1 MDNDNK
7 IKKEIINNRHQEVL
21 LFLNDELK
29 KIKKSSTEET
39 YDIKKEYA
47 KTKKYHSPFTFLV
60 LFGTFIV
67 VFGISFAT
75 YKIISQKND
84 EISVSLDNFDD
95 LNLKSLL
102 DTITKAQDSYDNAIK
117 NKATLEAS
125 KNRLIKEAEDKR
137 DNDFFVLDSLKLSK
151 NEYKRRS
158 LEINKEY
165 TNSVNTINLEYD
177 PQITELNSQ
186 IENYQKQLSE
196 YDTSK
201 VKSAQEQEKAINS
214 ERQLKQLE
222 LQALTDKY
230 EAQIAELKQN
240 IDDLQ
245 IAHSQEIRKSVKTVQ
260 EKYQAEIDTLDPIL
274 KDSKAKN
281 ILEDT
286 EEVQVE
292 DFNADFIISE
302 NSINDKNLISELEQF
317 QEYFDNYQYLN
328 SKISSIPQKNTIPT
342 YVEANNTFVKK
353 MGETFSQTA
362 TNLYAQNEELK
373 NQMENKIKRS
383 EEIYTKILTSSKAN
397 ALIYSANS
405 LDDIQIFIAERSRF
419 LVDKKNGINAEFSIG
434 KKSIKGTIVLDKD
447 DIFRFYIA
455 LDEENEAPIEIETI
469 LPGTLVKLLTK

>member
-7 IKKEIINNRHQEVL
+7 IENINNRHQEVL
-21 LFLNDELK
+21 LFLNEELK

-47 KTKKYHSPFTFLV
+47 KSKKYRSPFTFLV
-60 LFGTFIV
+60 LLGTFIV
-67 VFGISFAT
+67 VFGISYAT
-75 YKIISQKND
+75 YRIISQKND
-84 EISVSLDNFDD
+84 EITVSLNNFDD

-117 NKATLEAS
+117 NKATLEAT

-151 NEYKRRS
+151 NEYRNRS

-165 TNSVNTINLEYD
+165 TDSINTINLEYE

-186 IENYQKQLSE
+186 IENYQKQLAE

-222 LQALTDKY
+222 IQALTDKY

-245 IAHSQEIRKSVKTVQ
+245 VAHSQEIRKSVTTVQ
-260 EKYQAEIDTLDPIL
+260 EKYQAEIDSLDPIL
-274 KDSKAKN
+274 KDSKAENLLK
-281 ILEDT
+281 DT
-286 EEVQVE
+286 ETFQVE
-292 DFNADFIISE
+292 DFDANFIISE
-302 NSINDKNLISELEQF
+302 NSINDKNLISEMEKF

-328 SKISSIPQKNTIPT
+328 SKIASIPQKNTIPT
-342 YVEANNTFVKK
+342 YIEANNSFVKK
-353 MGETFSQTA
+353 MSETFSQST
-362 TNLYAQNEELK
+362 TELYAQNEELK

-419 LVDKKNGINAEFSIG
+419 LVDKKNGVNAEFSIG
-434 KKSIKGTIVLDKD
+434 KTTIKGTILLDKD
-447 DIFRFYIA
+447 NIFRFYIKS
-455 LDEENEAPIEIETI
+455 DSENEPSLEIKTI
-469 LPGTLVKLLTK
+469 SPGTLVKLLTK

>member
-7 IKKEIINNRHQEVL
+7 IENINNRHQEVL
-21 LFLNDELK
+21 LFLNEELK

-47 KTKKYHSPFTFLV
+47 KSKKYRSPFTFLV
-60 LFGTFIV
+60 LLGTFIV
-67 VFGISFAT
+67 VFGISYAT
-75 YKIISQKND
+75 YRIISQKND
-84 EISVSLDNFDD
+84 EITVSLNNFDD

-117 NKATLEAS
+117 NKATLEAT

-151 NEYKRRS
+151 NEYRNRS

-165 TNSVNTINLEYD
+165 TDSINTINLEYE

-186 IENYQKQLSE
+186 IENYQKQLAE

-222 LQALTDKY
+222 IQALTDKY

-245 IAHSQEIRKSVKTVQ
+245 VAHSQEIRKSVTTVQ
-260 EKYQAEIDTLDPIL
+260 EKYQAEIDSLDPIL
-274 KDSKAKN
+274 KDSKAENLLK
-281 ILEDT
+281 DT
-286 EEVQVE
+286 ETFQVE
-292 DFNADFIISE
+292 DFDANFIISE
-302 NSINDKNLISELEQF
+302 NSINDKNLISEMEKF

-328 SKISSIPQKNTIPT
+328 SKIASIPQKNTIPT
-342 YVEANNTFVKK
+342 YIEANNSFVKK
-353 MGETFSQTA
+353 MSETFSQSA
-362 TNLYAQNEELK
+362 TELYAQNEELK

-383 EEIYTKILTSSKAN
+383 EEIYTKILTSTKAN

-419 LVDKKNGINAEFSIG
+419 LVDKKNGVNAEFSIG
-434 KKSIKGTIVLDKD
+434 KTTIKGTILLDKD
-447 DIFRFYIA
+447 NIFRFYIKS
-455 LDEENEAPIEIETI
+455 DSENEPSLEIKTI
-469 LPGTLVKLLTK
+469 SPGTLVKLLTK

>member
-7 IKKEIINNRHQEVL
+7 IENINNRHQEVL
-21 LFLNDELK
+21 LFLNEELK

-47 KTKKYHSPFTFLV
+47 KSKKYRSPFTFLV
-60 LFGTFIV
+60 LLGTFIV
-67 VFGISFAT
+67 VFGISYAT
-75 YKIISQKND
+75 YRIISQKND
-84 EISVSLDNFDD
+84 EIAVSLNNFDD

-117 NKATLEAS
+117 NKATLEAT

-151 NEYKRRS
+151 NEYRNRS

-165 TNSVNTINLEYD
+165 TDSINTINLEYE

-186 IENYQKQLSE
+186 IENYQKQLAE

-222 LQALTDKY
+222 IQALTDKY

-245 IAHSQEIRKSVKTVQ
+245 VAHSQEIRKSVTTVQ
-260 EKYQAEIDTLDPIL
+260 EKYQAEIDSLDPIL
-274 KDSKAKN
+274 KDSKAENLLK
-281 ILEDT
+281 DT
-286 EEVQVE
+286 ETFQIE
-292 DFNADFIISE
+292 DFDANFIISE
-302 NSINDKNLISELEQF
+302 NSINDKNLISEMEKF

-328 SKISSIPQKNTIPT
+328 SKIASIPQKNTIPT
-342 YVEANNTFVKK
+342 YIEANNSFVKK
-353 MGETFSQTA
+353 MSETFSQSA
-362 TNLYAQNEELK
+362 TELYAQNEELK

-419 LVDKKNGINAEFSIG
+419 LVDKKNGVNAEFSIG
-434 KKSIKGTIVLDKD
+434 KTTIKGTILLDKD
-447 DIFRFYIA
+447 NIFRFYIKS
-455 LDEENEAPIEIETI
+455 DSENEPSLEIKTI
-469 LPGTLVKLLTK
+469 SPGTLVKLLTK

>member
-7 IKKEIINNRHQEVL
+7 IENINNRHQEVL
-21 LFLNDELK
+21 LFLNEELK

-47 KTKKYHSPFTFLV
+47 KSKKYRSPFTFLV
-60 LFGTFIV
+60 LLGTFIV
-67 VFGISFAT
+67 VFGISYAT
-75 YKIISQKND
+75 YRIISQKND
-84 EISVSLDNFDD
+84 EITVSLNNFDD

-117 NKATLEAS
+117 NKATLEAT

-151 NEYKRRS
+151 NEYRNRS

-165 TNSVNTINLEYD
+165 TDSINTINLEYE
-177 PQITELNSQ
+177 PQIAELNSQ
-186 IENYQKQLSE
+186 IENYQKQLAE

-222 LQALTDKY
+222 IQALTDKY

-245 IAHSQEIRKSVKTVQ
+245 VAHSQEIRKSVTTVQ
-260 EKYQAEIDTLDPIL
+260 EKYQAEIDSLDPIL
-274 KDSKAKN
+274 KDSKAENLLK
-281 ILEDT
+281 DT
-286 EEVQVE
+286 ETFQVE
-292 DFNADFIISE
+292 DFDANFIISE
-302 NSINDKNLISELEQF
+302 NSINDKNLISEMEKF

-328 SKISSIPQKNTIPT
+328 SKIASIPQKNTIPT
-342 YVEANNTFVKK
+342 YIEANNSFVKK
-353 MGETFSQTA
+353 MSETFSQSA
-362 TNLYAQNEELK
+362 TELYAQNEELK

-383 EEIYTKILTSSKAN
+383 EEIYTKILTSTKAN

-419 LVDKKNGINAEFSIG
+419 LVDKKNGVNAEFSIG
-434 KKSIKGTIVLDKD
+434 KTTIKGTILLDKD
-447 DIFRFYIA
+447 NIFRFYIKS
-455 LDEENEAPIEIETI
+455 DSENEPSLEIKTI
-469 LPGTLVKLLTK
+469 SPGTLVKLLTK

>member
-7 IKKEIINNRHQEVL
+7 IENINNRHQEVL
-21 LFLNDELK
+21 LFLNEELK

-47 KTKKYHSPFTFLV
+47 KSKKYRSPFTFLV
-60 LFGTFIV
+60 LLGTFIV
-67 VFGISFAT
+67 VFGISYAT
-75 YKIISQKND
+75 YRIISQKND
-84 EISVSLDNFDD
+84 EITVSLNNFDD

-117 NKATLEAS
+117 NKATLEAT

-151 NEYKRRS
+151 NEYRNRS

-165 TNSVNTINLEYD
+165 TDSINTINLEYE

-186 IENYQKQLSE
+186 IENYQKQLAE

-222 LQALTDKY
+222 IQALTDKY

-245 IAHSQEIRKSVKTVQ
+245 VAHSQEIRKSVTTVQ
-260 EKYQAEIDTLDPIL
+260 EKYQAEIDSLDPIL
-274 KDSKAKN
+274 KDSKAENLLK
-281 ILEDT
+281 DT
-286 EEVQVE
+286 ETFQAE
-292 DFNADFIISE
+292 DFDANFIISE
-302 NSINDKNLISELEQF
+302 NSINDKNLISEMEKF

-328 SKISSIPQKNTIPT
+328 SKIASIPQKNTIPT
-342 YVEANNTFVKK
+342 YIEANNSFVKK
-353 MGETFSQTA
+353 MSETFSQST
-362 TNLYAQNEELK
+362 TELYAQNEELK

-419 LVDKKNGINAEFSIG
+419 LVDKKNGVNAEFSIG
-434 KKSIKGTIVLDKD
+434 KTTIKGTILLDKD
-447 DIFRFYIA
+447 NIFRFYIKS
-455 LDEENEAPIEIETI
+455 DSENEPSLEIKTI
-469 LPGTLVKLLTK
+469 SPGTLVKLLTK

>member
-7 IKKEIINNRHQEVL
+7 IENINTRHQEVL
-21 LFLNDELK
+21 LFLNEELK

-47 KTKKYHSPFTFLV
+47 KSKKYRSPFTFLV
-60 LFGTFIV
+60 LLGTFIV
-67 VFGISFAT
+67 VFGISYAT
-75 YKIISQKND
+75 YRIISQKND
-84 EISVSLDNFDD
+84 EISVSLNNFDD

-117 NKATLEAS
+117 NKATLEAT

-151 NEYKRRS
+151 NEYRNRS

-165 TNSVNTINLEYD
+165 TDSINTINLEYD

-186 IENYQKQLSE
+186 IENYQKQLAE

-222 LQALTDKY
+222 IQALTDKY

-245 IAHSQEIRKSVKTVQ
+245 VAHSQEIRKSVTTVQ
-260 EKYQAEIDTLDPIL
+260 EKYQAEIDSLDPVL
-274 KDSKAKN
+274 KDSKAENLIK
-281 ILEDT
+281 DT
-286 EEVQVE
+286 ETFQVE
-292 DFNADFIISE
+292 DFNANFIISE
-302 NSINDKNLISELEQF
+302 NSINDKNLISEMEKF

-328 SKISSIPQKNTIPT
+328 SKITSIPQKNTIPT
-342 YVEANNTFVKK
+342 YIEANNSFVKK
-353 MGETFSQTA
+353 MSETFSQST
-362 TNLYAQNEELK
+362 TELYAQNEELK

-419 LVDKKNGINAEFSIG
+419 LVDKKNGVNAEFSIG
-434 KKSIKGTIVLDKD
+434 KTTIKGTILLDKD
-447 DIFRFYIA
+447 NIFRFYIKS
-455 LDEENEAPIEIETI
+455 DSEEEPTLEIKTI
-469 LPGTLVKLLTK
+469 SPGTLVKLLTK

>member
-7 IKKEIINNRHQEVL
+7 IENINNRHQEVL
-21 LFLNDELK
+21 LFLNEELK

-47 KTKKYHSPFTFLV
+47 KSKKYRSPFTFLV
-60 LFGTFIV
+60 LLGTFIV
-67 VFGISFAT
+67 VFGISYAT
-75 YKIISQKND
+75 YRIISQKND
-84 EISVSLDNFDD
+84 EITVSLNNFDD

-117 NKATLEAS
+117 NKATLEAT

-151 NEYKRRS
+151 NEYRNRS

-165 TNSVNTINLEYD
+165 TDSINTINLEYE

-186 IENYQKQLSE
+186 IENYQKQLAE

-222 LQALTDKY
+222 IQALTDKY

-245 IAHSQEIRKSVKTVQ
+245 VAHSQEIRKSVTTVQ
-260 EKYQAEIDTLDPIL
+260 EKYQAEIDSLDPIL
-274 KDSKAKN
+274 KDSKAENLLK
-281 ILEDT
+281 DT
-286 EEVQVE
+286 ETFQVE
-292 DFNADFIISE
+292 DFDANFIISE
-302 NSINDKNLISELEQF
+302 NSINDKNLISEMEKF

-328 SKISSIPQKNTIPT
+328 SKIASIPQKNTIPI
-342 YVEANNTFVKK
+342 YIEANNSFVKK
-353 MGETFSQTA
+353 MSETFSQSA
-362 TNLYAQNEELK
+362 TELYAQNEELK

-419 LVDKKNGINAEFSIG
+419 LVDKKNGVNAEFSIG
-434 KKSIKGTIVLDKD
+434 KTTIKGTILLDKD
-447 DIFRFYIA
+447 NIFRFYIKS
-455 LDEENEAPIEIETI
+455 DSENEPSLEIKTI
-469 LPGTLVKLLTK
+469 SPGTLVKLLTK

>member
-7 IKKEIINNRHQEVL
+7 IENINNRHQEVL
-21 LFLNDELK
+21 LFLNEELK

-47 KTKKYHSPFTFLV
+47 KSKKYRSPFTFLV
-60 LFGTFIV
+60 LLGTFIV
-67 VFGISFAT
+67 VFGISYAT
-75 YKIISQKND
+75 YRIISQKND
-84 EISVSLDNFDD
+84 EISVSLNNFDD

-117 NKATLEAS
+117 NKATLEAT

-151 NEYKRRS
+151 NEYRNRS

-165 TNSVNTINLEYD
+165 TDSINTINLEYE

-186 IENYQKQLSE
+186 IENYQKQLAE

-201 VKSAQEQEKAINS
+201 VKSAQEKEKAINS

-222 LQALTDKY
+222 IQALTDKY
-230 EAQIAELKQN
+230 EAQIAELKKN

-245 IAHSQEIRKSVKTVQ
+245 VAHSQEIRKSVTTVQ
-260 EKYQAEIDTLDPIL
+260 EKYQAEIDSLDPVL
-274 KDSKAKN
+274 KDSKAENLIK
-281 ILEDT
+281 DT
-286 EEVQVE
+286 ETFQVE
-292 DFNADFIISE
+292 DFNANFIISE
-302 NSINDKNLISELEQF
+302 NSINDKNLISEMEKF

-342 YVEANNTFVKK
+342 YIEANNSFVKK
-353 MGETFSQTA
+353 MSETFSQSA
-362 TNLYAQNEELK
+362 TELYAQNEELK
-373 NQMENKIKRS
+373 TQMENKIKRS

-419 LVDKKNGINAEFSIG
+419 LVDKKNGVNAEFSIG
-434 KKSIKGTIVLDKD
+434 KTTIKGTILLDKD
-447 DIFRFYIA
+447 NIFRFYIKS
-455 LDEENEAPIEIETI
+455 DSENEPSLEIKTI
-469 LPGTLVKLLTK
+469 SPGTLVKLLTK

>member
-7 IKKEIINNRHQEVL
+7 IENINNRHQEVL
-21 LFLNDELK
+21 LFLNEELK

-47 KTKKYHSPFTFLV
+47 KSKKYRSPFTFLV
-60 LFGTFIV
+60 LLGTFIV
-67 VFGISFAT
+67 VFGISYAT
-75 YKIISQKND
+75 YRIISQKND
-84 EISVSLDNFDD
+84 EITVSLNNFDD

-117 NKATLEAS
+117 NKATLEAT

-151 NEYKRRS
+151 NEYRNRS

-165 TNSVNTINLEYD
+165 TDSINTINLEYE

-186 IENYQKQLSE
+186 IENYQKQLAE

-222 LQALTDKY
+222 IQALTDKY

-245 IAHSQEIRKSVKTVQ
+245 VAHSQEIRKSVTTVQ
-260 EKYQAEIDTLDPIL
+260 EKYQAEIDSLDPVL
-274 KDSKAKN
+274 KDAKAENLIK
-281 ILEDT
+281 DT
-286 EEVQVE
+286 ETFQVE
-292 DFNADFIISE
+292 DFNANFIISE
-302 NSINDKNLISELEQF
+302 NSINDKNLISEMEKF
-317 QEYFDNYQYLN
+317 QEYFNNYQYLN

-342 YVEANNTFVKK
+342 YIEANNSFVKK
-353 MGETFSQTA
+353 MSETFSQSA
-362 TNLYAQNEELK
+362 TELYAQNEELK

-419 LVDKKNGINAEFSIG
+419 LVDKKNGVNAEFSIG
-434 KKSIKGTIVLDKD
+434 KTTIKGTILLDKD
-447 DIFRFYIA
+447 NIFRFYIKS
-455 LDEENEAPIEIETI
+455 DSENEPSLEIKTI
-469 LPGTLVKLLTK
+469 SPGTLVKLLTK